1 MAIEIRLPKEVE
13 LRIKGDKDL
22 EGIVKTKIEQEI
34 SKEIKKDVFLSM
46 LYDKLLDE
54 SELTEEDVNE
64 IGHIVKKDITETLGW
79 S

>member
-13 LRIKGDKDL
+13 LKIKGDKEL

-54 SELTEEDVNE
+54 SELTEKDVNE
-64 IGHIVKKDITETLGW
+64 IDHIVKKDIMETLGW

>member
-13 LRIKGDKDL
+13 LKIKWDKDL
-22 EGIVKTKIEQEI
+22 EVIIKTKIEQEI
-34 SKEIKKDVFLSM
+34 KKDVFFSM

-54 SELTEEDVNE
+54 SELTEKDVNE

>member
-13 LRIKGDKDL
+13 LKIKSDKDL

-46 LYDKLLDE
+46 LFDKLLDG
-54 SELTEEDVNE
+54 SELTEGDVDK
-64 IGHIVKKDITETLGW
+64 IGHTVKKDITEIMGW

>member
-13 LRIKGDKDL
+13 LKIKSDKDL

-46 LYDKLLDE
+46 LFDKLLDE
-54 SELTEEDVNE
+54 SELTEGDVDE
-64 IGHIVKKDITETLGW
+64 IGHAVKKDIAETLGW